1 MLATF
6 TVLLL
11 VLVGQ
16 VPIGES
22 PEMAPGDGLGLTTNR
37 PPSTPGPRS
46 RAPSLPLPGAGLG
59 GLAALAGLAGG
70 WKRSARRREEGTDV
84 TAFDG
89 DVDAV
94 WGLAGS
100 DEVLLLD
107 LEGDGRMAIR
117 IGPPDADYV
126 AILVPGTGVGLGD
139 TPDYVT
145 RIRNIHESAERYAG
159 SATVATI
166 LALPFDAPD
175 QILTNPSNVD
185 CACNSEKA
193 RQGAVALT
201 EFIADLNLD
210 ARRVT
215 VIGHS
220 YGSTVVGAAFAY
232 NGLGAYANTPVFL
245 GSPGVLV
252 HHADQLDALGE
263 VYAAQASFD
272 FIDGAGFWPV
282 LDTVSFRGRPNKDLL
297 IHGLDPTA
305 PQFGAIRIPAGGA
318 GHSSYFSDRSTL
330 RSLGLIITGKDPLS
344 SRPWPRR
351 VQPNAGGRA
360 Q

>member
-1 MLATF
+1 MIATF

-11 VLVGQ
+11 VILGQ
-16 VPIGES
+16 VPTGEP
-22 PEMAPGDGLGLTTNR
+22 PEPAPGDGLGLTTNR
-37 PPSTPGPRS
+37 PRSTPGPRS
-46 RAPSLPLPGAGLG
+46 KPPSIPLPGVGLG

-70 WKRSARRREEGTDV
+70 WKRNGGRRKGATGE
-84 TAFDG
+84 AFDG
-89 DVDAV
+89 DLDAV

-107 LEGDGRMAIR
+107 PRGDGRFAIR
-117 IGPPDADYV
+117 LGPPDADYV

-139 TPDYVT
+139 AQDYVT
-145 RIRNIHESAERYAG
+145 RIRNIHQSAERYAG

-193 RQGAVALT
+193 RRGAVALT
-201 EFIADLNLD
+201 EFIADLDLD

-263 VYAAQASFD
+263 VYAAQAPFD
-272 FIDGAGFWPV
+272 FIDGAGVWPV

-297 IHGLDPTA
+297 IHGVDPTA
-305 PQFGAIRIPAGGA
+305 PQFGAIRIPAGGT
-318 GHSSYFSDRSTL
+318 GHSSYFFDQTTL
-330 RSLGLIITGKDPLS
+330 RSLGLIITGKDPLAP
-344 SRPWPRR
+344 RPWPRR
-351 VQPNAGGRA
+351 VQPYAGGRA